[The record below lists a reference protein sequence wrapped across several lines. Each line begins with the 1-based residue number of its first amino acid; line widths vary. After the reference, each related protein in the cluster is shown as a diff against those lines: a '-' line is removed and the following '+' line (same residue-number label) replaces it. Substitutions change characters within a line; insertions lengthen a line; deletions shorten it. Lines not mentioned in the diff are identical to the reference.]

1 MATFLDFMLMKELVE
16 SLESQ
21 TRDNEGR
28 RAEETKSD
36 PENFFLV
43 VDPKAWKR
51 AQEVC
56 KREKLVVAMEITN
69 QFDDTCH
76 RVRSLFTGLAK
87 EFDSIPFFRV
97 VTGPGRQLT
106 MEQVR
111 AYLLTCIQKPCGIE
125 VSCFRSL
132 FCRCR
137 FQSVH
142 ALKLQCLRTR
152 LQLS

>member
-1 MATFLDFMLMKELVE
+1 MATFLDSLLMKELVE
-16 SLESQ
+16 SLDSQ

-43 VDPKAWKR
+43 VDQKAWKR
-51 AQEVC
+51 AQEAC

-69 QFDDTCH
+69 QFDDTCR
-76 RVRSLFTGLAK
+76 RVRPLFTDLAK

-106 MEQVR
+106 MEQV
-111 AYLLTCIQKPCGIE
+111 
-125 VSCFRSL
+125 
-132 FCRCR
+132 
-137 FQSVH
+137 
-142 ALKLQCLRTR
+142 
-152 LQLS
+152 